1 MRDVSGRG
9 AGGDPLTMSIR
20 PIGTHRQMETQ
31 KFRSLVS
38 EASTH
43 GVYKCSRRVCPPRS
57 VLVIFTRQ
65 TISRGIESSGFII
78 RDRRITI
85 RVNAKPLRNVVRRF
99 DSESNWSEPIRLIA
113 IPHGGN
119 ENKYFAKKSHVRING
134 IHIS

>member
-31 KFRSLVS
+31 KFAARYRKPPRTACTNAA
-38 EASTH
+38 ASQ
-43 GVYKCSRRVCPPRS
+43 RRLPRS

-99 DSESNWSEPIRLIA
+99 DSELNWFVPIRLIA
-113 IPHGGN
+113 ILHGGN
-119 ENKYFAKKSHVRING
+119 ENKYFVRKIT
-134 IHIS
+134 